1 MQTHELD
8 KGGKRIECKENTRK
22 KYNKLTKG
30 GEEEVESFNVKK
42 SRAVPIDRREL
53 SNLFNSRIKR

>member
-1 MQTHELD
+1 MNSTKEEKESSAKKTHE
-8 KGGKRIECKENTRK
+8 K